1 ALAAKKT
8 LQSAKNDKGE
18 GAGLVLELGVGA
30 AVIAVLAAVSKPF
43 RNLVA
48 RAWNA
53 ILGMLGI
60 GVKKMETPEV
70 MAQRIIDQL
79 NAQKPVYNRKVQE
92 ASTLVEKLRLQ
103 IEKQEAQSAELDRS
117 VTAIL
122 SDSDPNNDVMA
133 ESLLNQKKTVDASTT
148 MTKEQLGIA

>member
-1 ALAAKKT
+1 MGSGVRVPGIRFAPGFSWGGKR
-8 LQSAKNDKGE
+8 Q
-18 GAGLVLELGVGA
+18 AGGLLLELGVGA
-30 AVIAVLAAVSKPF
+30 AVIAAIALISNPF
-43 RNLVA
+43 RTLLA

-53 ILGMLGI
+53 MLVVFGL

-103 IEKQEAQSAELDRS
+103 IEKQEARR
-117 VTAIL
+117 
-122 SDSDPNNDVMA
+122 
-133 ESLLNQKKTVDASTT
+133 
-148 MTKEQLGIA
+148 